1 MTYKHSRSGNK
12 NANAAMPNSKMKNIL
27 QKKKKL
33 EKPKKSSRNQ
43 TRECKK
49 LIN

>member
-27 QKKKKL
+27 QKKNL